1 MLIRVLKYDKCMY
14 IHVVEINFKNICKLE
29 LKTVAIGTATL
40 ISKLK
45 LEIKLI
51 AKFTKFD
58 IQYWKLLDQSTRI
71 N

>member
-1 MLIRVLKYDKCMY
+1 MY

-29 LKTVAIGTATL
+29 LKTYIEVAMGSATL

-45 LEIKLI
+45 LKIQLI

-58 IQYWKLLDQSTRI
+58 VQYWKLLDQSTRI